1 MTDNVEGTIK
11 GTITHATTGA
21 VREFNSVEVGRSALG
36 GDLNAWGYMHSST
49 PDEAISFSLF
59 GSDPSSGTYYL
70 GRLPEMR
77 NAYFHPGFGLADPGI
92 IGSLFF
98 NNDKD
103 ATRIHGSLHFETRAD
118 EAGNRYK
125 IDVDFDITGVSSA
138 VDDSPLANS
147 KKLPGQS
154 K

>member
-36 GDLNAWGYMHSST
+36 GDLNAWGYSST
-49 PDEAISFSLF
+49 PNEAISFSLF
-59 GSDPSSGTYYL
+59 GSDPNSGTYYL

-77 NAYFHPGFGLADPGI
+77 SATFHPDFALAHKGI
-92 IGSLFF
+92 IGTLFF

-103 ATRIHGSLHFETRAD
+103 ATRIHGSLHFETHAD

-125 IDVDFDITGVSSA
+125 IDVDFDITGISTAADS
-138 VDDSPLANS
+138 SPLA
-147 KKLPGQS
+147 K
-154 K
+154 